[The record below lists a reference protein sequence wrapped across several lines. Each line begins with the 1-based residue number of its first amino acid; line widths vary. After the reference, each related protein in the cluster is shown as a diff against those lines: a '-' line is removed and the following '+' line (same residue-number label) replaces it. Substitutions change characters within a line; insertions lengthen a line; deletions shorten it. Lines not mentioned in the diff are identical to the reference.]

1 MKLKLLDGKEIV
13 VENKSGKEIAAS
25 ISESLSK
32 ECIAYKLNGKLYD
45 LYSIVASFRD
55 DRITYYKN
63 KSNEGGKSLVN
74 QWNKCIEYA
83 KGTYTIMASDDDLYD
98 SKFLENVDVLVD
110 KYPHVNVLRGRV
122 VRIDKKTKR

>member
-1 MKLKLLDGKEIV
+1 M
-13 VENKSGKEIAAS
+13 
-25 ISESLSK
+25 
-32 ECIAYKLNGKLYD
+32 
-45 LYSIVASFRD
+45 
-55 DRITYYKN
+55 
-63 KSNEGGKSLVN
+63 N

-110 KYPHVNVLRGRV
+110 KYPHVIVLRGRV

>member
-1 MKLKLLDGKEIV
+1 MSNPKYSFI
-13 VENKSGKEIAAS
+13 
-25 ISESLSK
+25 LS
-32 ECIAYKLNGKLYD
+32 AYKADFLKEAIKSILSQTYRDFELIIVNDASPYD

-110 KYPHVNVLRGRV
+110 K
-122 VRIDKKTKR
+122 